1 MADLTPSPGAA
12 RSSDRAQLL
21 LAGAFVLAAA
31 LIGLTLVLTASN
43 YTATLATGDNAVA
56 SGSDA
61 VTVRDGVETDLGR
74 YLDRVNEKY
83 GANPLRRTEF
93 TSVLRDFRSHVQ
105 GAHARH
111 GQLVNVSLATGT
123 PFVPGKQV
131 SQSTAGQFD
140 DPTDS
145 TEGDWDLTGTA
156 TSSSLVRNATFVVTD
171 VTASASDE
179 FRLILSEGAT
189 GDQWTVTIREDT
201 SGTTE
206 WVIGSTSS
214 PRECRRPA
222 STGPHT
228 IDVAAATFG
237 GEHCPALEPPA
248 DIDSDVL
255 VRFENGNGVR
265 GKYWFVFD
273 PTGSFTSPATTA
285 DVLYA
290 ANVEFVYQSATVSYA
305 ETLRVVPGEVT

>member
-1 MADLTPSPGAA
+1 VADLTPSPGDS

-43 YTATLATGDNAVA
+43 YTATLASGDNAVA

-61 VTVRDGVETDLGR
+61 VTIRDAVETDLGR

-93 TSVLRDFRSHVQ
+93 TSVLRDFRGHVQ

-111 GQLVNVSLATGT
+111 GQLVNVSLAPGT
-123 PFVPGKQV
+123 AFVAGKRV

-145 TEGDWDLTGTA
+145 TDGDWALTGTVS
-156 TSSSLVRNATFVVTD
+156 SSSLVRNATLVLTD

-179 FRLILSEGAT
+179 FRLVLSEGGA
-189 GDQWTVTIREDT
+189 GDRWEVTVHEDT
-201 SGTTE
+201 GGTTE
-206 WVIGSTSS
+206 WVLGSTSS
-214 PRECRRPA
+214 GRECRRPA
-222 STGPHT
+222 SNAPLTVDFT
-228 IDVAAATFG
+228 AATFG

-248 DIDSDVL
+248 GLDSEVV

-273 PTGSFTSPATTA
+273 PTGSFTSPAATE

-290 ANVEFVYQSATVSYA
+290 ANVAFVYQSATVSYA
-305 ETLRVVPGEVT
+305 ETLRIAPEELT